1 MKWANVGH
9 TRRSLMQADTPP
21 STAPTPKRRL
31 TPAAREQFRQELV
44 DIARRIFLSEGYAAV
59 TIRRITAE
67 AGVTPMAFYWY
78 FDCKEALL
86 IVIWDE
92 IIEEAAR
99 TCQAHSQSVPMAER
113 AVAYCEAMIDHWL
126 AHRDH
131 FRFIFIGDSPNVDMV
146 QLRQQLQS
154 MPGTRMLYEDLDT
167 LLRWHAPV
175 GTPKAEF
182 DADYL
187 RIRALLT
194 YRVFGFLHSVI
205 GMRQTTPE
213 LLALQKGWVLAD
225 LKSTLER
232 WRLSSES

>member
-1 MKWANVGH
+1 
-9 TRRSLMQADTPP
+9 MQADTPP
-21 STAPTPKRRL
+21 STAPTTKRRL

-99 TCQAHSQSVPMAER
+99 TCQAHIQSFPMAER

-146 QLRQQLQS
+146 QLR
-154 MPGTRMLYEDLDT
+154 
-167 LLRWHAPV
+167 
-175 GTPKAEF
+175 
-182 DADYL
+182 
-187 RIRALLT
+187 
-194 YRVFGFLHSVI
+194 
-205 GMRQTTPE
+205 
-213 LLALQKGWVLAD
+213 
-225 LKSTLER
+225 
-232 WRLSSES
+232 